1 MATTTTTTTKA
12 TTTTMKARVAATRA
26 ERRPGRWPAMALS
39 FAALQLCT
47 GCGEPE
53 GGTVAQGA
61 APASSDA
68 GEVSEEV
75 KGRSF
80 LDISEGEAEAMS
92 TAEASVRARAAARTI
107 TGVEGLAGSVDPA
120 MLTPEALAEN
130 PLRMGTVK
138 SEPFELAEGADPL
151 DPASYD
157 WAKDAEG
164 HWVIGYGDL
173 SLAEADKDLL
183 LDALVY
189 PEEYEGED
197 LHFPDRI
204 RALDGQQV
212 ALTGYMIPLR
222 WDQNKVPHFMLVRDL
237 LQCCFGGAPEP
248 DEWVDVD
255 MAPGGTTYWAYVP
268 VVVRGTFKLAG
279 QSDEAGYATGAFAI
293 KATDAHE
300 E

>member
-1 MATTTTTTTKA
+1 MTTTTTERE
-12 TTTTMKARVAATRA
+12 RVRRA
-26 ERRPGRWPAMALS
+26 ESRPSLRSAIALCLG
-39 FAALQLCT
+39 AALLSG
-47 GCGEPE
+47 GCGGPEASPVDGTAEPL
-53 GGTVAQGA
+53 ASA
-61 APASSDA
+61 ASD
-68 GEVSEEV
+68 EVM
-75 KGRSF
+75 GRSF
-80 LDISEGEAEAMS
+80 TDTSEAVAEEMS
-92 TAEASVRARAAARTI
+92 TAEASVRARAAARSM
-107 TGVEGLAGSVDPA
+107 TGIEGLAGSVDPA
-120 MLTPEALAEN
+120 MLTPEALAAN
-130 PLRMGTVK
+130 PLRIGTVK

-157 WAKDAEG
+157 WVKDDEG
-164 HWVIGYGDL
+164 HWIIGYGDL
-173 SLAEADKDLL
+173 SLAEADKELL

-197 LHFPDRI
+197 IRFPDRI
-204 RALDGQQV
+204 RALDGEEV

-255 MAPGGTTYWAYVP
+255 MAPEGTTYWAYVP
-268 VVVRGTFKLAG
+268 VVVRGTFTLAG

>member
-1 MATTTTTTTKA
+1 MR
-12 TTTTMKARVAATRA
+12 ARVTGTRA
-26 ERRPGRWPAMALS
+26 ESRRGWGPAVALS
-39 FAALQLCT
+39 LAALQLT
-47 GCGEPE
+47 SGCGEPS
-53 GGTVAQGA
+53 GPAVVQGP
-61 APASSDA
+61 APAGASAEDA
-68 GEVSEEV
+68 QTEV

-80 LDISEGEAEAMS
+80 LDTSAGEAEEMS

-130 PLRMGTVK
+130 PLRIGTVK

-157 WAKDAEG
+157 WAKDDEG
-164 HWVIGYGDL
+164 YWIIGYGDL

-197 LHFPDRI
+197 IHFPDRI
-204 RALDGQQV
+204 RALDGQKV

-222 WDQNKVPHFMLVRDL
+222 WDENRVPHFMLVRDL

-255 MAPGGTTYWAYVP
+255 MAPEGTTYWAYVP

>member
-1 MATTTTTTTKA
+1 
-12 TTTTMKARVAATRA
+12 MKERVTGTRA
-26 ERRPGRWPAMALS
+26 ESRRGWGPAVALS
-39 FAALQLCT
+39 LAALQLT
-47 GCGEPE
+47 SGCGEPS
-53 GGTVAQGA
+53 GPAVAQGP
-61 APASSDA
+61 APAGASAGDA
-68 GEVSEEV
+68 QTEV

-80 LDISEGEAEAMS
+80 LDTSAGEPEEMS

-130 PLRMGTVK
+130 PLRIGTVK

-157 WAKDAEG
+157 WAKDDEG
-164 HWVIGYGDL
+164 HWIIGYGDL

-197 LHFPDRI
+197 IHFPDRI
-204 RALDGQQV
+204 RALDGQKV

-222 WDQNKVPHFMLVRDL
+222 WDENRVPHFMLVRDL

-255 MAPGGTTYWAYVP
+255 MAPEGTTYWAYVP

>member
-12 TTTTMKARVAATRA
+12 RVTGTRA
-26 ERRPGRWPAMALS
+26 ERRPGRWPAIAISL
-39 FAALQLCT
+39 AALQLSS

-53 GGTVAQGA
+53 GSTVAPGSSLATSGPGEA
-61 APASSDA
+61 A
-68 GEVSEEV
+68 EEV

-80 LDISEGEAEAMS
+80 LDTSEGGAEAMS

-130 PLRMGTVK
+130 PLRIGTVK

-157 WAKDAEG
+157 WAKDDEG
-164 HWVIGYGDL
+164 HWIIGYGDL
-173 SLAEADKDLL
+173 SLAEADKDLR

-197 LHFPDRI
+197 IHFPDRI
-204 RALDGQQV
+204 RALDGQKV

-222 WDQNKVPHFMLVRDL
+222 WDENRVPHFMLVRDL

-255 MAPGGTTYWAYVP
+255 MAPEGTTYWAYVP

>member
-1 MATTTTTTTKA
+1 MTMTATIMTTKA
-12 TTTTMKARVAATRA
+12 RGTGTRA
-26 ERRPGRWPAMALS
+26 ELRPGRRPVIALS
-39 FAALQLCT
+39 LTALLLPS

-53 GGTVAQGA
+53 RVTVAQGA
-61 APASSDA
+61 APAEA
-68 GEVSEEV
+68 GEASAEV

-80 LDISEGEAEAMS
+80 LDTTEAEAEEMS
-92 TAEASVRARAAARTI
+92 TAEASVRARAAARSM
-107 TGVEGLAGSVDPA
+107 TGIEGLAGSVDPA

-130 PLRMGTVK
+130 PLRIGTVK
-138 SEPFELAEGADPL
+138 SEPFVLAEGADPL

-157 WAKDAEG
+157 WAKDDEG
-164 HWVIGYGDL
+164 HWIIGYGDL
-173 SLAEADKDLL
+173 SLAEEDKELL

-197 LHFPDRI
+197 IHFPDRI
-204 RALDGQQV
+204 RALDGQEV

-222 WDQNKVPHFMLVRDL
+222 WDENRVPHFMLVRDL

-255 MAPGGTTYWAYVP
+255 MAPEGTTYWAYVP